1 MGKGGAPAGD
11 QKISV
16 LLGDDA
22 LIGNA
27 IEPGGLQSGAVS
39 PAVGIGGVIGP
50 GDGMGLAQ
58 GGRKTVAQVGLGQD
72 VFASEAIGFPQGEHG
87 ENFGDLPALQT
98 GILHQPAPI
107 FVDPAGQYMP

>member
-27 IEPGGLQSGAVS
+27 IEPGGFQSGAVS

-50 GDGMGLAQ
+50 GVETYVAGCASGAASSAETPCGTGSLVECITEAFSELGVTSGV
-58 GGRKTVAQVGLGQD
+58 GGAANSL
-72 VFASEAIGFPQGEHG
+72 EAE
-87 ENFGDLPALQT
+87 EAT
-98 GILHQPAPI
+98 
-107 FVDPAGQYMP
+107 